1 MGQPV
6 VHWELWSENPKGI
19 SDFYRKVFDWTIRPI
34 PDLDYLLVETG
45 GTGGING
52 GIMKPKRGPW
62 PGKLALYIDVD
73 DLEAYGRGIRENG
86 GKIIV
91 DQVEV
96 PGVGRLS
103 LFEDPDGRVL
113 GMWQRNR

>member
-19 SDFYRKVFDWTIRPI
+19 SDFYRMVFDWTIRPI

-45 GTGGING
+45 GAGGING

-62 PGKLALYIDVD
+62 PGTLALYIDVD